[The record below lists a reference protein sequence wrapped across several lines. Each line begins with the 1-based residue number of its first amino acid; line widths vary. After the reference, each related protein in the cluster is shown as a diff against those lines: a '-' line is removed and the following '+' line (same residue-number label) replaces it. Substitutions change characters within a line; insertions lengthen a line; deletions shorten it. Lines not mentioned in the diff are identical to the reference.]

1 MTKLE
6 FIEWV
11 ENSTSFSKS
20 SLFDYEELVNYEEY
34 YIDYL
39 ILNEDSV
46 IYMWRVKYEDDSDIE
61 QETYTFEEFVE
72 LYISNRLN

>member
-1 MTKLE
+1 MIKSE
-6 FIEWV
+6 FIEWI

-39 ILNEDSV
+39 SLNEDSV

>member
-1 MTKLE
+1 MNKSE

-11 ENSTSFSKS
+11 ENSTSFNKS

-39 ILNEDSV
+39 ILNENSV
-46 IYMWRVKYEDDSDIE
+46 IYMWTVKYEDDSDIE
-61 QETYTFEEFVE
+61 QETYTFDEFVE
-72 LYISNRLN
+72 LYTSNRL

>member
-1 MTKLE
+1 MIKSE
-6 FIEWV
+6 FIEWI

-39 ILNEDSV
+39 RED
-46 IYMWRVKYEDDSDIE
+46 K
-61 QETYTFEEFVE
+61 
-72 LYISNRLN
+72 